1 MKIRSVVL
9 MFRFQVFFDAT
20 MGQSVMGPST
30 VEDEGNTE
38 FHKFLFI
45 TVHRPWITYSTQYMD
60 KHMHISNI
68 IHTKK

>member
-45 TVHRPWITYSTQYMD
+45 TVHRP
-60 KHMHISNI
+60 
-68 IHTKK
+68 